1 MEGVPPKDGDNVIDW
16 GKTSRDY
23 SDWRPNYPDRFF
35 EILTS
40 FGVGLPGQRILDL
53 GTGVGFLALQFAR
66 QGVVATGVDI
76 SEGQIEEAKG
86 RAASLGFEVDFRVSP
101 AEDTGLPTSSFDF
114 ITASQAWLYFDKDR
128 MISEVKR
135 LLRPDGLLV
144 TSHFSWLPRRD
155 PIARTS
161 EKLVLKH
168 NPNWSAADWAGIT
181 PTIPSW
187 SEKDFE
193 VRGMFMFDEPISF
206 TRESWRGRI
215 RACRGIGAVLTEEQ
229 TETFDREH
237 DALLEETT
245 ADNFSVLHRIDAH
258 LLRPI
263 RG

>member
-135 LLRPDGLLV
+135 LLRPGRTTGHFPFFMAATARPDCADIGKTGFEAQSELVRSGLGWNHANDSV
-144 TSHFSWLPRRD
+144 
-155 PIARTS
+155 
-161 EKLVLKH
+161 V
-168 NPNWSAADWAGIT
+168 
-181 PTIPSW
+181 
-187 SEKDFE
+187 
-193 VRGMFMFDEPISF
+193 VRKGFRSPWD
-206 TRESWRGRI
+206 
-215 RACRGIGAVLTEEQ
+215 V
-229 TETFDREH
+229 H
-237 DALLEETT
+237 
-245 ADNFSVLHRIDAH
+245 V
-258 LLRPI
+258 
-263 RG
+263 